1 MLTLATMRKHFRFYM
16 VYKIDKKNKGGCK
29 YNTKLNTFKSETGNI
44 TNDDM
49 ITSIF

>member
-1 MLTLATMRKHFRFYM
+1 MLMLATMRKHFRFYM
-16 VYKIDKKNKGGCK
+16 VYKFDNKNKGGYK
-29 YNTKLNTFKSETGNI
+29 YNTKLNMFKSETDNI